1 LCFAYTTDNV
11 GELMFILCSR
21 RGLNEKFHVFCGGK
35 ARVEKKPFLVT
46 PMTHQ
51 SQVFVFL
58 GFLRYCL
65 EICLDLVGF
74 GWFPLV

>member
-1 LCFAYTTDNV
+1 
-11 GELMFILCSR
+11 MFILCSR
-21 RGLNEKFHVFCGGK
+21 RGLNDKFHVFCGGK
-35 ARVEKKPFLVT
+35 PRVEKKPFLVS
-46 PMTHQ
+46 PML
-51 SQVFVFL
+51 VFQRRISLRFFL

>member
-1 LCFAYTTDNV
+1 LWWQASGGEETFV
-11 GELMFILCSR
+11 GKSNAGISE
-21 RGLNEKFHVFCGGK
+21 
-35 ARVEKKPFLVT
+35 
-46 PMTHQ
+46 THQ
-51 SQVFVFL
+51 SLVFVFL